1 MNGANLVQNRVR
13 KTRGLEPRNDV
24 LTTSKAVTLRGSQRV
39 MCVFPTVMHL
49 SMFCRRGGGEGG
61 RSGGRAWGG
70 DLMVFV
76 GPGEGHLTDLV
87 LPGEGIFESFFAR
100 RGDI

>member
-13 KTRGLEPRNDV
+13 KRRGLEPRNDV

-39 MCVFPTVMHL
+39 MCLFPTVMHL
-49 SMFCRRGGGEGG
+49 SMFCRWGGGGG

-87 LPGEGIFESFFAR
+87 NPGEGKF
-100 RGDI
+100 

>member
-13 KTRGLEPRNDV
+13 KRRGLEPRNDV

-49 SMFCRRGGGEGG
+49 SMFCRRGGVGGG

-87 LPGEGIFESFFAR
+87 LPEKGKFESF
-100 RGDI
+100 